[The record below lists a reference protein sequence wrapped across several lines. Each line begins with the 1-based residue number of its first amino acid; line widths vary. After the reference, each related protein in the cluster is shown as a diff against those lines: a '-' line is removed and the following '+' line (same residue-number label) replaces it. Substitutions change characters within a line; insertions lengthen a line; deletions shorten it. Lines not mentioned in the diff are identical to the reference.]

1 MDCARCIPVAAEKD
15 GDQGEHAERE
25 EPGQS
30 HGDGRKS
37 LRVDPYWAE
46 GRIWL
51 HVEKPGVK
59 SQSQK
64 RVSSV
69 SVTGESKDQL
79 EVVGEDVDA
88 VCLVSCLRGKKE
100 FGHVVILLVEDV
112 KDKKKEEEEKKKKA
126 EEEKKKKEAEEKKKK
141 EAEKP
146 PQCSCPAGYP
156 CYCHPRPPPPPPP
169 YFVCE
174 EPATSCSIM

>member
-1 MDCARCIPVAAEKD
+1 MVKKKMVIKVSMPSEKSRAKAMAMAARVS
-15 GDQGEHAERE
+15 G
-25 EPGQS
+25 
-30 HGDGRKS
+30 
-37 LRVDPYWAE
+37 
-46 GRIWL
+46 
-51 HVEKPGVK
+51 
-59 SQSQK
+59 
-64 RVSSV
+64 VSSV

-156 CYCHPRPPPPPPP
+156 CYCHPRLPPPPPP